1 MLVPLSWLR
10 EFVPQLTHST
20 AEIITVLDSLGLVVE
35 GTDTVVSLNP
45 RAARV
50 DETVDGA
57 AQQLAGVITCEVV
70 AIRPHPN
77 ADKVRLIDVRTVDGA
92 DPLPQVACGAWNFK
106 VGDRVPL
113 ATLGTVMPSG
123 LKIEAR
129 KLRGEPSNGMLCSAP
144 ELGLGSDASGLMILP
159 PETPLGVPIEQALGV
174 LRDVVFDISVEAN
187 RPDAMSIRG
196 VARDLA
202 AKIGLPFTDP
212 AVRDL
217 SALSVAARNVDSVTA
232 ADLCDRLT
240 TTILDGVRVGPSPAW
255 VQSRLSAAGMRPIS
269 NVVDAS
275 NYVMLEIGIPSHAFD
290 IDTLHGE
297 RIGVRWAAVG
307 ERVTTLDGKERALS
321 DDGVIDGVII
331 DGGGTAVGIAAIM
344 GGLATEVTDSTTR
357 VLFEVAHW
365 SPMAVARSAKKL
377 GLRSEASARYE
388 RNADAEAVG
397 ATIVRFVEI
406 LRESCPDLK
415 IVSHDD
421 IRPGGKPAPRVVEVR
436 TARVNLILG
445 TALDD
450 QTIGALL
457 APIGFVVSPLRS
469 GVTAVTIPSWRT
481 DATEEINVIEEIGR
495 HYGYDRIERVVP
507 LSPRVGRLSPRQHDR
522 RAVRT
527 LLTGAGLHEAWTT
540 TLISAT
546 DVADAGLSTTGLVTL
561 ANPLVAEESVLRP
574 SLLPGLLKALR
585 YNATRRNP
593 GIRLFE
599 TGRVFGEPR
608 IRQIVPY
615 ERERLTV
622 ALAGD
627 TDDAGSAKRLF
638 EQLVSML
645 GVADGALEL
654 RASDGIA
661 GLHPT
666 RSALIIGAGTGFPL
680 GSVGEV
686 DPGVLAR
693 FGIDRRV
700 GWFDVDLDNICS
712 LPRRGQELQPISSFP
727 SSDLDLAFV
736 TPDAITVDV
745 LAAALRRSAGEVCE
759 KVQLFDVYR
768 GQGVAVGSRSLAF
781 RLRFVALDRTLS
793 EQELANL
800 RDACVAAGVAAGA
813 TLRS

>member
-10 EFVPQLTHST
+10 EFVPELTLSS
-20 AEIITVLDSLGLVVE
+20 ADIIAALDSLGLVVE

-45 RAARV
+45 TAGPAL
-50 DETVDGA
+50 ETGDL
-57 AQQLAGVITCEVV
+57 QLPGVITCEVV

-77 ADKVRLIDVRTVDGA
+77 ADKVRLIDVRTVEGA
-92 DPLPQVACGAWNFK
+92 EPGPQIACGAWNFN

-144 ELGLGSDASGLMILP
+144 ELGLGTDASGLMILP
-159 PETPLGVPIEQALGV
+159 VGTPLGVPVERALGV
-174 LRDVVFDISVEAN
+174 TREVVFDVGVEAN

-202 AKIGLPFTDP
+202 AKLGLGYTDP
-212 AVRDL
+212 AALDL
-217 SALSVAARNVDSVTA
+217 SVLEVPARNVDSITA
-232 ADLCDRLT
+232 NDLCDRLT
-240 TTILDGVRVGPSPAW
+240 TTVIEGVRVGPSPAW
-255 VQSRLSAAGMRPIS
+255 VQARVAAAGMRPIS

-290 IDTLHGE
+290 IDTLVGE
-297 RIGVRWAAVG
+297 RIGVRWAAAG
-307 ERVTTLDGKERALS
+307 ERVITLDGKERELS
-321 DDGVIDGVII
+321 NDGVTDGII
-331 DGGGTAVGIAAIM
+331 TDGAGTAVGIAAIM
-344 GGLATEVTDSTTR
+344 GGLHTEVTDSTTR

-388 RNADAEAVG
+388 RNADAEAVD
-397 ATIVRFVEI
+397 AAIVRFVEV

-415 IVSHDD
+415 IVTHDD
-421 IRPGGKPAPRVVEVR
+421 IRPGGKPAPRVVDVR
-436 TARVNLILG
+436 TDRVNLILG

-450 QTIGALL
+450 ATIAELL
-457 APIGFVVSPLRS
+457 SPIGFTVTQTETGRGRAAVS
-469 GVTAVTIPSWRT
+469 IPSWRT

-495 HYGYDRIERVVP
+495 HYGYDKIQRVVP
-507 LSPRVGRLSPRQHDR
+507 LSPRVGRLSPRQRDR
-522 RAVRT
+522 RAVRA
-527 LLTGAGLHEAWTT
+527 LLTGAGVHEAWTT
-540 TLISAT
+540 TLISAS
-546 DVADAGLSTTGLVTL
+546 DVSEAGLSTERLVTL
-561 ANPLVAEESVLRP
+561 ANPLVAEEEVLRP

-593 GIRLFE
+593 DIRLFE

-608 IRQIVPY
+608 VRQIVPY
-615 ERERLTV
+615 ERERLSAV
-622 ALAGD
+622 LAGKA
-627 TDDAGSAKRLF
+627 DDAGAAKVLFQRL
-638 EQLVSML
+638 VAML
-645 GVADGALEL
+645 GVADGAIEL
-654 RASDGIA
+654 RASDSIA

-680 GSVGEV
+680 GSLGEV
-686 DPGVLAR
+686 DPGVLER

-700 GWFDVDLDNICS
+700 GWFDVDLDNICG
-712 LPRRGQELQPISSFP
+712 LPRRGQELQPISAFP

-736 TPDAITVDV
+736 TPDTITVDT
-745 LAAALRRSAGEVCE
+745 LAAALRNAAGEVCE
-759 KVQLFDVYR
+759 SVQLFDVYR
-768 GQGVAVGSRSLAF
+768 GQGVAAGSRSLAF

-793 EQELANL
+793 EQELAGL
-800 RDACVAAGVAAGA
+800 RDACVAAGTAAGA
-813 TLRS
+813 ALRS